1 MCEGLFFAFRD
12 YCKYNNHKFKA
23 VPVYSSSTMSFAT
36 TDTLNKMINK
46 YQPTYVILAL
56 GSNELFI
63 KDIKKNRDQYVKSII
78 RKIGKRKYIWIGP
91 PNWKKDTGIN
101 DMIASNVPRNQF
113 FVSKDL
119 KFQRISDGAHPTRA
133 ASRDWADTIATW
145 VMKKS
150 NYPILLN
157 KPPKDFQKKVE
168 KPIIKTIVKSKPN
181 LNKSKN

>member
-23 VPVYSSSTMSFAT
+23 VPIYSSSTMSLGT
-36 TDTLNKMINK
+36 TDTLNKIINSFK
-46 YQPTYVILAL
+46 PTYIILAL

-63 KDIKKNRDQYVKSII
+63 KDIKKNRDKYVKSII
-78 RKIGKRKYIWIGP
+78 QKIGKRKYIWIGP

-113 FVSKDL
+113 FLSRDL

-133 ASRDWADTIATW
+133 SSRDWADTIATW

-150 NYPILLN
+150 CYPILLN
-157 KPPKDFQKKVE
+157 KPPADFQKKVE
-168 KPIIKTIVKSKPN
+168 KPKTLSKTTVKHKH
-181 LNKSKN
+181 KTK